1 MRILFLDCAPF
12 MGGAQESLWTLLAE
26 LHERSAPVALVCA
39 NDVLMGR
46 ANAYGIPV
54 WRIRCRHW
62 PATFRGLMEYMT
74 DCRHARAGLV
84 TILREFAPERL
95 CFNTV
100 RSALLFG
107 RHWSVPQIIHDRDIR
122 MPWFVPM
129 MLSRG
134 NARVIAVSD
143 AVAEKWR
150 KRLPPGALS
159 VLPNAFD
166 IESLRLNAVGLQG
179 NSREGSVTLAMV
191 ADFSGWKG
199 HDVFVNAVETLHRSF
214 LALHAVI
221 KGRVRDAQGARLRD
235 ALLADIARRQLADVI
250 EVNDRDEPALPVIAG
265 SDIVVSTAQNE
276 PFGRVAVE
284 ALALGKPVVAVRS
297 GGLADILEHC
307 EAATLVRPGSVDE
320 LVSAISRWLPAERR
334 KEVREAAVRHAKA
347 YDVSVIVPRFLEI
360 VRGEAR
366 DGRHETRAGHET

>member
-12 MGGAQESLWTLLAE
+12 MGGAQESLWTLLSE
-26 LHERSAPVALVCA
+26 LHARSVPVALVCA
-39 NDVLMGR
+39 NDVLQSR

-74 DCRHARAGLV
+74 DCRHARAWLV
-84 TILREFAPERL
+84 TILREFKPERL

-122 MPWFVPM
+122 MPWFVP
-129 MLSRG
+129 LLLACSKP
-134 NARVIAVSD
+134 RVIAVSN

-150 KRLPPGALS
+150 RRLSPDALA

-166 IESLRLNAVGLQG
+166 IENLRLNTVGLQRK
-179 NSREGSVTLAMV
+179 SPEGSVSLAMV

-199 HDVFVNAVETLHRSF
+199 HGDFVNAVEKLHKSF
-214 LALHAVI
+214 PTLHAVV

-235 ALLADIARRQLADVI
+235 ALLADIAQRHLADVI
-250 EVNDRDEPALPVIAG
+250 EINDRDELALPVIAG
-265 SDIVVSTAQNE
+265 SDIVVSTALDE

-307 EAATLVRPGSVDE
+307 EAATLVMPGSVDE
-320 LVSAISRWLPAERR
+320 LVAAISSWLPAERR
-334 KEVREAAVRHAKA
+334 EEVRDAAVRHAKS

-360 VRGEAR
+360 V
-366 DGRHETRAGHET
+366 GREQ